1 MERNVARSDEVTKLV
16 VVEDDKGIRD
26 NLVRLLSS
34 EKDFRCLATFGTG
47 EEALSNIPRLQPD
60 VVLVDINLPGMSGI
74 ELVSALKQRD
84 PSTQCLMLTV
94 YENSKK
100 VFQALSAGACGYML
114 KRAPSAKL
122 LAAIREVRNGGS
134 PMSGTVARLVVQ
146 SFHRPGAPG
155 QEEKKL
161 SPREEEIL
169 DLLAAGLLYKEIAA
183 KLDIGQETVRTHIR
197 HIYEKL
203 HVHTRTEAVVKYLRG

>member
-1 MERNVARSDEVTKLV
+1 MARSDDVPKLV
-16 VVEDDKGIRD
+16 VVEDDKGVRD
-26 NLVRLLSS
+26 NLVRLLSG
-34 EKDFRCLATFGTG
+34 EKEFQCLAAFGTG
-47 EEALSNIPRLQPD
+47 EEALSNIPRLRPD

-94 YENSKK
+94 YENSRK
-100 VFQALSAGACGYML
+100 VFQALAAGACGYML
-114 KRAPSAKL
+114 KRAPFAKL
-122 LAAIREVRNGGS
+122 IAAIWEVCNGGS
-134 PMSGTVARLVVQ
+134 PMTGTVARLVVQ
-146 SFHRPGAPG
+146 SFYRPGASG
-155 QEEKKL
+155 QEEQNL

-183 KLDIGQETVRTHIR
+183 KLDVSQETVRTHIR
-197 HIYEKL
+197 HIYGKL